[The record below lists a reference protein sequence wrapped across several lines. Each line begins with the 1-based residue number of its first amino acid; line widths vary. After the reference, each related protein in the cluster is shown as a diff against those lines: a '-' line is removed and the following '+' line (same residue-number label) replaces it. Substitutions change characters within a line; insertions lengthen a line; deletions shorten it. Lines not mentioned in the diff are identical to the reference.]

1 MQGSFLILF
10 ASEPPRGTCQV
21 GQAALARHLLMTPN
35 QDREEVCNK
44 VLPRRFKAQ
53 RENPYSAPMKNAPCR
68 ARRVYQDM
76 HTPLART

>member
-21 GQAALARHLLMTPN
+21 GQAALARHLLMTLN
-35 QDREEVCNK
+35 QHREDPCNK

-53 RENPYSAPMKNAPCR
+53 RGNASWPPMKNAPG
-68 ARRVYQDM
+68 AGASKDSGLP
-76 HTPLART
+76 TPAART